1 MDFLKQIIDQ
11 ILSIW
16 RKLEIN
22 QKITLAVM
30 TSVFLVSLLLLINWT
45 RRTDYLLLYSN
56 LTVEDAAVVVDK
68 LKEKNIPYR
77 LKGGGTTILIPESQI
92 HEIRLQLAME
102 GIPRGGQVGFEIFDN
117 TNLIGMTRFMEKIN
131 YQRALQ
137 GELARSIQSLS
148 EITQARVHLA
158 IPESSPFMGEEKVP
172 TASVVL
178 RLRPGAKLLRNQ
190 TSGIAYLVASAV
202 EDLNPQNIAIIDEAG
217 NMLYGAQEEG
227 PLYLAANQLE
237 LRKSIEQY
245 LTSKVNS
252 ILVSV
257 LGPNRAVVRVDAKIS
272 FDQIRKTMEYY
283 DPKGRVVQSET
294 RSEEIK
300 KGGITSPQGT
310 PGVETNLGEGEV
322 LTQSSPS
329 EERKEESTTQYV
341 VNKTMEEIIKGGGN
355 VEKLSIAVAIDGTY
369 KNIPGQGKEYV
380 PRSEEEMNKLT
391 SIVKEATGYSESRE
405 DTLVVSNVPFDTSY
419 QEVEEKAWEK
429 LARQDFLKYLIRY
442 ALVGL
447 GLLIPFLLLRN
458 LLKGLVLPKK
468 RPAPFKLE
476 KVGEVEP
483 ALAPQQKEL
492 VQQHVFNLVQNK
504 PEQVT
509 QIIRDWITNH
519 GKVKNGAR

>member
-1 MDFLKQIIDQ
+1 MDFLKQITDQ

-329 EERKEESTTQYV
+329 EERKEESTTQ
-341 VNKTMEEIIKGGGN
+341 
-355 VEKLSIAVAIDGTY
+355 
-369 KNIPGQGKEYV
+369 
-380 PRSEEEMNKLT
+380 
-391 SIVKEATGYSESRE
+391 
-405 DTLVVSNVPFDTSY
+405 
-419 QEVEEKAWEK
+419 
-429 LARQDFLKYLIRY
+429 
-442 ALVGL
+442 
-447 GLLIPFLLLRN
+447 
-458 LLKGLVLPKK
+458 
-468 RPAPFKLE
+468 
-476 KVGEVEP
+476 
-483 ALAPQQKEL
+483 
-492 VQQHVFNLVQNK
+492 
-504 PEQVT
+504 
-509 QIIRDWITNH
+509 
-519 GKVKNGAR
+519 